1 MYLSFVFQY
10 NLKSVKID
18 YVGTNYWPIVLIE
31 VLFSKYVYKYEV
43 RIQLNTLHY
52 LSLISEFQQT
62 CRDCIECSV
71 PLILKCVCP

>member
-31 VLFSKYVYKYEV
+31 VLFSKYVYKYV
-43 RIQLNTLHY
+43 YSWIPYTIYHW
-52 LSLISEFQQT
+52 FQNFSKHVE
-62 CRDCIECSV
+62 IV
-71 PLILKCVCP
+71 